1 MKTKFEQVFARY
13 IPFFPLFST
22 GQLVDQSRE
31 SSRDQESGGKNQVVL
46 PDLLVEGLWEK
57 KRGNDKKACGITRD
71 GSTIGLLRSG

>member
-31 SSRDQESGGKNQVVL
+31 SSRDRESGGRNQVVL
-46 PDLLVEGLWEK
+46 PDLLVEGLGEK
-57 KRGNDKKACGITRD
+57 KWGNDKKARGIT
-71 GSTIGLLRSG
+71 S

>member
-31 SSRDQESGGKNQVVL
+31 SSRDRESGGKNQVVL

-57 KRGNDKKACGITRD
+57 KKREMTKRPVVLPPEVVAP
-71 GSTIGLLRSG
+71 